1 MEKSARKVDDYRVV
15 IKLQNNALLQRIEDQ
30 CGSMRAFCKE
40 FDLGYDEVNALVNL
54 KRSPIHID
62 REWRK
67 MALLLAVALRT
78 PKEELFPLDFR
89 WAPLDDNTAE
99 ISFSQEAPLDF
110 EKVAQVMRDALR
122 QSGAK
127 EDCQT

>member
-1 MEKSARKVDDYRVV
+1 MEKSARKINDYRVV
-15 IKLQNNALLQRIEDQ
+15 IKLQNNALLQRIEEQ
-30 CGSMRAFCKE
+30 AGTQLAFCKE
-40 FDLGYDEVNALVNL
+40 FELNLAEVNEFVNL

-99 ISFSQEAPLDF
+99 ISFSQETPLDF

-127 EDCQT
+127 EGCQT